1 MPAFSPADSRDDD
14 QQQRTRRPWLP
25 DVVPGDGNDN
35 SQGSEPDRLTL
46 GARIGGAKTPLPIPP
61 NRPAPEDRPPAP
73 QPQMDLDPNKM
84 PDIMKGAMTRVPP
97 PPPIG
102 SANPNRTDLLR
113 QEAEYGK
120 PLDRT
125 AVDPSTGK
133 PKYRMGT
140 GSRIL
145 AAVADFGLGFSGSK
159 APPIYFGPGAT
170 NRRYDVDEAT
180 RQANLGNVKT
190 QLGEQE
196 KLDEANRK
204 LWEGAGLTA
213 QREAKA
219 NELEAQGQK
228 YQNAI
233 DPNSIEQDKST
244 GKWWGTSYGGQRQE
258 VAPPRWAPENRPN
271 KLADEGVERT
281 QLANQ
286 MGLKGDARRDYIL
299 TGKLPKDMMGSTR
312 QPTELETWMQAFK
325 RDNGR
330 NPTADEIAQRKARTR
345 GTPVQFAKVEADK
358 KRALLAA
365 EKQFSTDRL
374 MSDPDAEKN
383 LNLAKQLAQESYEQQ
398 IRELGGM
405 AGVANQSPNKGAP
418 VTVTDPRGVPHTF
431 PDQKS
436 ADAFKKAAR
445 IR

>member
-1 MPAFSPADSRDDD
+1 MIDFSQFQDDRDEEK
-14 QQQRTRRPWLP
+14 QRRAAMGAGTALS
-25 DVVPGDGNDN
+25 NDA
-35 SQGSEPDRLTL
+35 SDDRLTL
-46 GARIGGAKTPLPIPP
+46 GARIGGAKTIQ
-61 NRPAPEDRPPAP
+61 PAP
-73 QPQMDLDPNKM
+73 QPTQPDSTPPPAPNQLDPAKM
-84 PDIMKGAMTRVPP
+84 PDIMKGVMTRVPP

-102 SANPNRTDLLR
+102 SANPNRADLLR

-120 PLDRT
+120 PLDRA
-125 AVDPSTGK
+125 AVDPTSGK
-133 PKYRMGT
+133 PKYRMGW
-140 GSRIL
+140 GERIL
-145 AAVADFGLGFSGSK
+145 GTVANFGTGFSGRGGP
-159 APPIYFGPGAT
+159 AVYVGPGAT
-170 NRRYDVDEAT
+170 NRRYDIDEAT

-196 KLDEANRK
+196 KLDEENRK
-204 LWEGAGLTA
+204 LYESAGLTT

-233 DPNSIEQDKST
+233 DPNSIEQDKAT

-271 KLADEGVERT
+271 KIADEGVERS
-281 QLANQ
+281 QLADKY
-286 MGLKGDARRDYIL
+286 GLTGNARRDYIL

-312 QPTELETWMQAFK
+312 QPTELETWTKAFK

-330 NPTADEIAQRKARTR
+330 EPTADEIAQRRARTR
-345 GTPVQFAKVEADK
+345 GTPAQFAKVEGDK
-358 KRALLAA
+358 KRAFLAA

-383 LNLAKQLAQESYEQQ
+383 LNLAKQLAQETYEQQ
-398 IRELGGM
+398 IRELGAS
-405 AGVANQSPNKGAP
+405 AGVANQSPNRGAP
-418 VTVTDPRGVPHTF
+418 VMVTDPRGVVHTF

-436 ADAFKKAAR
+436 ADSFKKAAR